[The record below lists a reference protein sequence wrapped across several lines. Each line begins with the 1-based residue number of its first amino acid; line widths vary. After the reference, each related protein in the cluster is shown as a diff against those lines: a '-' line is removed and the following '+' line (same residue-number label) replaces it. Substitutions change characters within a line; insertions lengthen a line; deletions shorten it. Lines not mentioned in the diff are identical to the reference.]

1 MKKIMLGCLVLL
13 MLCGCSAAK
22 EKAACTLVS
31 GNNTVTMTEG
41 RDVASD
47 KDGQIVSLKQTL
59 QIDSAEPDVLVI
71 YKEYY
76 EKQLSEYASDEKMK
90 TSIVDTETGIL
101 VTLEFDVKNISP
113 SSKDAMMETMEI
125 VSLDAEALLT
135 QMKDAGFKCGDE
147 ENADSSADE
156 NTDENT
162 GDKKDAE

>member
-31 GNNTVTMTEG
+31 GNNTVTITEG

-47 KDGQIVSLKQTL
+47 KDGQVISLKQTL
-59 QIDSAEPDVLVI
+59 QIDSTEADVLVI

-76 EKQLSEYASDEKMK
+76 EKQLAEYAADEKMK

-101 VTLEFDVKNISP
+101 ITLEFDVKNISP
-113 SSKDAMMETMEI
+113 SSKDAMMELLDI
-125 VSLDAEALLT
+125 VSLDAEALLA
-135 QMKDAGFKCGDE
+135 QMKDAGFKCGGE
-147 ENADSSADE
+147 EADSS
-156 NTDENT
+156 TDENT
-162 GDKKDAE
+162 GENTEEKKDAE